1 MKFNKSLIKSLIFF
15 LLGGLATFSLEPYNI
30 YPLIFCFTFAIFGI
44 SNASNFSSS
53 ILTKEVDTLK
63 AVREWKDNF

>member
-1 MKFNKSLIKSLIFF
+1 MTADLSKYSFTFTKALLILSFISLIEEDYVMAAK
-15 LLGGLATFSLEPYNI
+15 
-30 YPLIFCFTFAIFGI
+30 I